1 MKNKGII
8 SVIAGIMVIGVAVT
22 LCTSSYITRQ
32 EEMESLEY
40 IVAESE
46 TDVPAEEK
54 TSVETFAVAAA
65 REYPPED
72 QAFGKSLMK
81 AVPDGE
87 ALSPE
92 SPEEAGEPSDLSD
105 EMSGVALAKEVP
117 ERETATESAPESKDG
132 ADVKTAAFGIAAESL
147 EEEEESTEVSPHHK
161 RLMELDA
168 QIQKVREE
176 ETEST
181 TYSMKTAA
189 ENELKLW
196 DSELN
201 TIYNDI
207 LDLLDEEE
215 TKEMIKQEREWM
227 KERDALAVEAAK
239 RSAGGTLEGLEYT
252 ASLAESTRQ
261 RAYELADLYTQLLEE
276 ES

>member
-1 MKNKGII
+1 
-8 SVIAGIMVIGVAVT
+8 
-22 LCTSSYITRQ
+22 
-32 EEMESLEY
+32 
-40 IVAESE
+40 
-46 TDVPAEEK
+46 
-54 TSVETFAVAAA
+54 
-65 REYPPED
+65 
-72 QAFGKSLMK
+72 
-81 AVPDGE
+81 
-87 ALSPE
+87 
-92 SPEEAGEPSDLSD
+92 
-105 EMSGVALAKEVP
+105 
-117 ERETATESAPESKDG
+117 
-132 ADVKTAAFGIAAESL
+132 
-147 EEEEESTEVSPHHK
+147 
-161 RLMELDA
+161 MELDA

>member
-8 SVIAGIMVIGVAVT
+8 GAIAGIMVIGMTTT
-22 LCTSSYITRQ
+22 LCTSFYITRK
-32 EEMESLEY
+32 EEMESSEY
-40 IVAESE
+40 AAAEGIRE
-46 TDVPAEEK
+46 TQDE
-54 TSVETFAVAAA
+54 SLLETFAMTAS
-65 REYPPED
+65 PEG
-72 QAFGKSLMK
+72 QMEKRSLAK
-81 AVPDGE
+81 AVPDDGQTD
-87 ALSPE
+87 PE
-92 SPEEAGEPSDLSD
+92 TSIPSEDGA
-105 EMSGVALAKEVP
+105 EGTPGVALAKEAPAKQSEQEDVLGADANIAAFDVSITDSS
-117 ERETATESAPESKDG
+117 ETEESAQE
-132 ADVKTAAFGIAAESL
+132 L
-147 EEEEESTEVSPHHK
+147 SPHHK

-168 QIQKVREE
+168 QIQKIRDE

-201 TIYNDI
+201 AIYNDI
-207 LDLLDEEE
+207 LALLNEEKR
-215 TKEMIKQEREWM
+215 TEMVKQEREWM
-227 KERDALAVEAAK
+227 KERDALAVEAAR

-276 ES
+276 GP